1 MSSAITER
9 LREFLEGRGQA
20 VSLAA
25 PVAVAACLL
34 LVLQIQEGALRIAA
48 HGRDRVTMRAMRAMS
63 IPVALVFGAAL
74 AGHFIRFFQ

>member
-9 LREFLEGRGQA
+9 LREFLEGRGQGIA
-20 VSLAA
+20 LAA

-48 HGRDRVTMRAMRAMS
+48 HGRDRVSMRAVRALS
-63 IPVALVFGAAL
+63 VPLALIFGLAL
-74 AGHFIRFFQ
+74 LGHFVRFFQ